1 MSWVPLD
8 DTVRRFTALTKED
21 MRRLPVLQNQVLRL
35 KYSNSDLNTPTVELL
50 KACGDLSVHQLGAFY
65 TVMQIHKT
73 VTSGQS
79 KYFSERFLLRNPTQY
94 NIFPRTHVNTIK
106 VRGNLTLSRS
116 GFIHRGAQLWN
127 PLPSDLRNCPDV
139 ISFKIDLWRWI
150 VSTVAVKPW
159 RSVKTWDD
167 FEGFHKVIY
176 NILSKYGIFPISYAM
191 RKWICESTR
200 RSAKERETE
209 EGEWLRGKAEVQY
222 PMRRF
227 KHFPPMAQWE
237 QN

>member
-94 NIFPRTHVNTIK
+94 NIFPRRHVNTIK

-139 ISFKIDLWRWI
+139 ISFKIDL
-150 VSTVAVKPW
+150 
-159 RSVKTWDD
+159 
-167 FEGFHKVIY
+167 
-176 NILSKYGIFPISYAM
+176 
-191 RKWICESTR
+191 
-200 RSAKERETE
+200 
-209 EGEWLRGKAEVQY
+209 
-222 PMRRF
+222 
-227 KHFPPMAQWE
+227 
-237 QN
+237 